1 MKLTDQQLLEEAYST
16 INEGKDNTPVQ
27 ILKGPVM
34 THVTIEDYYVSLN
47 GTDYL
52 YRTTH
57 TPGSSKRPGSNI
69 KKEEL
74 FIGFGDNDPKPT
86 PGSNVVDSPSH
97 EKTLKLIRKAVANP
111 ANRPTEKVFQ
121 KDLRDKYSKP
131 SDHGRQKP
139 YGSTGTTGW

>member
-1 MKLTDQQLLEEAYST
+1 MKLTDQQLLEEAYSA

-97 EKTLKLIRKAVANP
+97 EKTLKLIRKAVADP
-111 ANRPTEKVFQ
+111 RNRPM
-121 KDLRDKYSKP
+121 DKTIRKP
-131 SDHGRQKP
+131 SDSVHRPTDGREIR
-139 YGSTGTTGW
+139 YGAPGTTGW